1 MKKTYE
7 APELTTE
14 VYKLNVLIAS
24 NCAEVVSNGPERD
37 GQAACSDYKDPFV
50 TQMARSTEPVH
61 NVQFYEDTCDC
72 YTSGGDSGYWQ
83 S

>member
-14 VYKLNVLIAS
+14 VYQLDKMIAS
-24 NCAEVVSNGPERD
+24 NCHTVVHNGPAMEGYEQCD
-37 GQAACSDYKDPFV
+37 DYPDIFA
-50 TQMARSTEPVH
+50 TQSARSVRH
-61 NVQFYEDTCDC
+61 NVNHYDDDVCDC
-72 YTSGGDSGYWQ
+72 YTSGGDGKFWQ